1 MSVFGVFQVRISPRS
16 PVDTE
21 RKLNIHKTFKRRKRR
36 PGRLPNI
43 LYTFN
48 LRPVFTGLG

>member
-36 PGRLPNI
+36 PGLPNI
-43 LYTFN
+43 LYAFN